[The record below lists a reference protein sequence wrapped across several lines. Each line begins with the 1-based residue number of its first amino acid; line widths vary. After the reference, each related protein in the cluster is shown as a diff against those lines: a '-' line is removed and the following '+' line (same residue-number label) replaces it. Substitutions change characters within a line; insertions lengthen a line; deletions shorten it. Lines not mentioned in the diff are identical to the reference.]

1 VHIGKTKS
9 NAPFILTKR
18 AATKSEALFK
28 TTFFDPT
35 GPQNR
40 LETDL
45 IGTEGSKPSL
55 RQSVRHTRAVTKPHK
70 KAFTGVS
77 GIRFSHETGNFVG
90 RHTRIILA
98 RKLAFW

>member
-55 RQSVRHTRAVTKPHK
+55 RQSVPPYKSRYKTSQKGFYGSFRDPVFP
-70 KAFTGVS
+70 
-77 GIRFSHETGNFVG
+77 
-90 RHTRIILA
+90 
-98 RKLAFW
+98 